1 MNQIIKRE
9 VTMGQ
14 LITVGFT
21 LATLIIGG
29 WINMS
34 LEMQT
39 VKIKINYLENDR
51 SMTVQRFEKLDG
63 KMDKILEELNC
74 IKIDMKVKVDK

>member
-1 MNQIIKRE
+1 MNQIIKKE

-34 LEMQT
+34 LEMQS

-51 SMTVQRFEKLDG
+51 SMTVQRFEKLDA

-74 IKIDMKVKVDK
+74 IKVDMKGKVDK

>member
-1 MNQIIKRE
+1 
-9 VTMGQ
+9 MGQ

-34 LEMQT
+34 LEIQT

-51 SMTVQRFEKLDG
+51 SMTVQRFEKLDA
-63 KMDKILEELNC
+63 KMDKILDELNC
-74 IKIDMKVKVDK
+74 IKVDMKGKADK